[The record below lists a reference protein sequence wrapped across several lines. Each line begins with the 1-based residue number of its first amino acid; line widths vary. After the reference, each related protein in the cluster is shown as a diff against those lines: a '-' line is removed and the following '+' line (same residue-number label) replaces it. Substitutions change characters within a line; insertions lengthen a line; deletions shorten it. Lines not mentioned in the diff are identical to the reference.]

1 VYPGNAGQ
9 CEPEY
14 GYALGCTFQ
23 AVKQLYF
30 YPLKNSSLYCNF
42 YFLVSYYWYVQ
53 LFMTEKE
60 YNDCVNLYADNV
72 FRFIVK
78 NLRHEEDARDVVQTA
93 FEKLWRNRE
102 DVDATKSKSYL
113 FTVAYNQMIDH
124 LRKVKRVYLKEEF
137 REETRVQ
144 DKHIDNVKAVLK
156 EALARLSETQRSL
169 VMLKDYEGYS
179 YEEIGKIMNLNE
191 SQVKVYLHR
200 ARLQLKEYIVKVE
213 NVI

>member
-1 VYPGNAGQ
+1 
-9 CEPEY
+9 
-14 GYALGCTFQ
+14 
-23 AVKQLYF
+23 
-30 YPLKNSSLYCNF
+30 
-42 YFLVSYYWYVQ
+42 
-53 LFMTEKE
+53 MTEKE
-60 YNDCVNLYADNV
+60 YNECVNLYADNV

-144 DKHIDNVKAVLK
+144 HRHMDNARAVLN
-156 EALARLSETQRSL
+156 EAL
-169 VMLKDYEGYS
+169 G
-179 YEEIGKIMNLNE
+179 
-191 SQVKVYLHR
+191 
-200 ARLQLKEYIVKVE
+200 
-213 NVI
+213 